1 LRAQVLRGH
10 TNNTRVVIELNYP
23 TLTKLVVDSATAS
36 YTSRSHHSSRSLRT
50 QESARLKALE
60 DAARVPD
67 WKEVEDVVCSGS
79 LDQTVKVG
87 AAVRGQG
94 RRCVALLMLTRSV
107 SPFLHALHTQV
118 WHWPSGR
125 CVRTLPVGT
134 GVCALTQLRNGR
146 LVVAGDT
153 PVVTLWNWVA
163 GVCEVTLDGHCNYV
177 RCVTQ
182 LADGRVCTGS
192 MDNTLKLWR

>member
-1 LRAQVLRGH
+1 
-10 TNNTRVVIELNYP
+10 
-23 TLTKLVVDSATAS
+23 
-36 YTSRSHHSSRSLRT
+36 
-50 QESARLKALE
+50 
-60 DAARVPD
+60 
-67 WKEVEDVVCSGS
+67 
-79 LDQTVKVG
+79 
-87 AAVRGQG
+87 
-94 RRCVALLMLTRSV
+94 VALLTRSV
-107 SPFLHALHTQV
+107 SSFLHALHTQV

-125 CVRTLPVGT
+125 CVRTLHVGT

-163 GVCEVTLDGHCNYV
+163 GACEVTLDGHCNYV